1 VTNVAVLGACGR
13 MGSLIVENVTSSED
27 MQVVAAFDIANFGK
41 DVGEFAHV
49 GNLGVKISDV
59 KDLGIVLK
67 ESKADVLID
76 FTVAGATVINAP
88 IAARSG
94 VNLII
99 GTTGLTPEQRA
110 LIDGAIQEGQVS
122 AVISP
127 NYSVG
132 VNVFFKIIKEA
143 AKYLADYDIE
153 IIEAHHNQKKD
164 APSGTALKAADVI
177 SEALGGKDY
186 VYGREGIAPRGKEIG
201 IHAVRAG
208 DITGDHTVL
217 FAGNSERIEIKH
229 MAHSR
234 QIFAKGAVRAAE
246 WVCKQKPGIYSMD
259 DVLGL

>member
-1 VTNVAVLGACGR
+1 MINAAVLGACGR
-13 MGSLIVENVTSSED
+13 MGSLIVENITCSTD
-27 MQVVAAFDIANFGK
+27 MQLVAAFDVNNFGK
-41 DVGEFAHV
+41 DAGEFAHV
-49 GNLGVKISDV
+49 GNLGVQISEV
-59 KDLGIVLK
+59 KDLETVLK
-67 ESKADVLID
+67 KTKADILID
-76 FTVAGATVINAP
+76 FTAASATVVNAP
-88 IAARSG
+88 IAARCG

-99 GTTGLTPEQRA
+99 GTTGLTAEQRKV
-110 LIDGAIQEGQVS
+110 IDDSIQKNQVS

-132 VNVFFKIIKEA
+132 VNVFFKIIREA

-164 APSGTALKAADVI
+164 APSGTALRAADVI

-208 DITGDHTVL
+208 DIAGDHTVL

-234 QIFAKGAVRAAE
+234 QIFANGAVKAAE
-246 WVCKQKPGIYSMD
+246 WVCGQKPGIYSMD

>member
-1 VTNVAVLGACGR
+1 MTNVAVLGACGR

-59 KDLGIVLK
+59 KYLGIVLK

-76 FTVAGATVINAP
+76 FTVAGATVINAS
-88 IAARSG
+88 IAAISG

-110 LIDGAIQEGQVS
+110 VIGEAIKEGQVS

>member
-1 VTNVAVLGACGR
+1 MINAAVLGACGR
-13 MGSLIVENVTSSED
+13 MGSLIVENITCSTD
-27 MQVVAAFDIANFGK
+27 MQLVAAFDINNFGK
-41 DVGEFAHV
+41 DAGEFAHV
-49 GNLGVKISDV
+49 GNLGVQISEV
-59 KDLGIVLK
+59 KDLESVLK
-67 ESKADVLID
+67 KTKADILID
-76 FTVAGATVINAP
+76 FTAADATVVNAP
-88 IAARSG
+88 IAARCG

-99 GTTGLTPEQRA
+99 GTTGLTVEQREV
-110 LIDGAIQEGQVS
+110 IDNSIQKNQVS

-132 VNVFFKIIKEA
+132 VNVFFKIIREA

-164 APSGTALKAADVI
+164 APSGTALRAADVI

-201 IHAVRAG
+201 IHGVRAG
-208 DITGDHTVL
+208 DIAGDHTVL

-234 QIFAKGAVRAAE
+234 QIFANGAVRAAE
-246 WVCKQKPGIYSMD
+246 WVCGQKPGIYSMD